1 MAKRGL
7 TSSIFV
13 AATEVTSTLNQVSL
27 RDKEKEVVSNKLMD
41 VINNSKSIKW
51 GDKCQKNLRPN
62 KFFNRYDVTYNVVVL
77 GLGLASQR
85 GGRFNKSAN
94 EKA

>member
-13 AATEVTSTLNQVSL
+13 AATEVTSALNQVSL
-27 RDKEKEVVSNKLMD
+27 KDKEKDVLSNKLMD
-41 VINNSKSIKW
+41 VINNSKSIKS
-51 GDKCQKNLRPN
+51 GDKCQNVLSQARVLD
-62 KFFNRYDVTYNVVVL
+62 RYDVTYNVVVL

-85 GGRFNKSAN
+85 GGRF
-94 EKA
+94 